1 MRALS
6 VIHEPTMRKIPK
18 KYASLVFT
26 FYATMMM
33 AFIMSAVLVALNTGI
48 DSGWFAR
55 TLRAYVIAWPIAF
68 FSLLCVR
75 PLVVKLVDW
84 TLEF

>member
-1 MRALS
+1 
-6 VIHEPTMRKIPK
+6 MRKIPK

-33 AFIMSAVLVALNTGI
+33 AFIMSAVL
-48 DSGWFAR
+48 
-55 TLRAYVIAWPIAF
+55 IAWPIAF

-84 TLEF
+84 TLEL

>member
-1 MRALS
+1 
-6 VIHEPTMRKIPK
+6 MRKIPK

-33 AFIMSAVLVALNTGI
+33 AFILSAVLVALNTGI

-84 TLEF
+84 TLEL